1 MLDIISHIETCRRH
15 IETVVANFHVDLQSV
30 YGVGKDSNPIE
41 KRSVNMNHIRDR
53 PKLTSLSRM

>member
-1 MLDIISHIETCRRH
+1 MLYIIGHIKTCSRH

-53 PKLTSLSRM
+53 PEIN